1 MSEQKT
7 ILVADDEQEMRDLI
21 RAYLERENY
30 RVDEAADGYEVLQKV
45 QNNQYD
51 LLLLDIMMPELDG
64 FSTCVQLRRFSNI
77 PIVFLSALGEELDRV
92 QGLRIGGDDYIVKP
106 FSPRELMARIEAI
119 LRRTKPL
126 ASTQP
131 QDMLQYGNLRIDARG
146 RAVYVNEEEVT
157 LTPKEFEL
165 LYFLAQH
172 EGQVFSREQLLNQI
186 WGFDYTGQE
195 RTVDTHVKTIRI
207 KLKKEGER
215 IKTVWGVGYKFEAE
229 P

>member
-7 ILVADDEQEMRDLI
+7 ILIADDEQEMRDLI

-146 RAVYVNEEEVT
+146 RAVYVNDEEIT

-207 KLKKEGER
+207 KLKAEGER

>member
-131 QDMLQYGNLRIDARG
+131 QDMLQFGNLRIDARG
-146 RAVYVNEEEVT
+146 RAVYVNEEEIT

>member
-126 ASTQP
+126 TSTQP

-146 RAVYVNEEEVT
+146 RAVYVNDEEIT

>member
-1 MSEQKT
+1 MNEQKS
-7 ILVADDEQEMRDLI
+7 ILVADDEQEMRELI

-30 RVDEAADGYEVLQKV
+30 LVDEANDGYEVLDKV
-45 QNNQYD
+45 QKNSYD

-64 FSTCVQLRRFSNI
+64 LSTCVQIRRFSNV
-77 PIVFLSALGEELDRV
+77 PIIFLSALGEELDRV

-119 LRRTKPL
+119 LRR
-126 ASTQP
+126 SQP
-131 QDMLQYGNLRIDARG
+131 PVSHPQQEEMMFGKLRIDVKG
-146 RAVYVNEEEVT
+146 RSVYVDEHEVT

-165 LYFLAQH
+165 LHYLAQH
-172 EGQVFSREQLLNQI
+172 EGQVFSREQLLNQV
-186 WGFDYTGQE
+186 WGFDYSGQE

-207 KLKKEGER
+207 KLGEEGER
-215 IKTVWGVGYKFEAE
+215 IKTVWGVGYKFEGE

>member
-131 QDMLQYGNLRIDARG
+131 QDMLQFGNLRIDARG
-146 RAVYVNEEEVT
+146 RAVYVNEEEIT

-186 WGFDYTGQE
+186 WGFDYSGQE

-207 KLKKEGER
+207 KLKAEGER

>member
-131 QDMLQYGNLRIDARG
+131 QDMLQFGNLRIDARG
-146 RAVYVNEEEVT
+146 RAVYVNGEEIT

-186 WGFDYTGQE
+186 WGFDYSGQE

-207 KLKKEGER
+207 KLKAEGER

>member
-146 RAVYVNEEEVT
+146 RDVYVNEEEVT